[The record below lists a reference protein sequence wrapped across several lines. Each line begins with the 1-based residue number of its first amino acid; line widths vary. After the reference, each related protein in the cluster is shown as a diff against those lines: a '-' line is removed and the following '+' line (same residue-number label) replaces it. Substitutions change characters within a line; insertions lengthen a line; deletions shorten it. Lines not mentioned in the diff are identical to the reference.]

1 MRLLVAMAITL
12 IMIVVLLLNG
22 CAGSQIGDGN
32 TLELIAPDFQ
42 LQSTDGGEVA
52 LSDLRG
58 KPVMLNFW
66 ATYCGPC
73 RTEMPLFQEIYEDPG
88 WLQEGLVI
96 LVVNSQ
102 ENADDVRQ
110 FVEENGFSFTVLLDI
125 TGEVGYKYNVRGLP
139 ATFFIDKDGII
150 RNVTIG
156 GFWDKAQIEQRL
168 NLITK

>member
-1 MRLLVAMAITL
+1 MREDYETIS
-12 IMIVVLLLNG
+12 
-22 CAGSQIGDGN
+22 CDGDN
-32 TLELIAPDFQ
+32 TDNDCRSVIK
-42 LQSTDGGEVA
+42 
-52 LSDLRG
+52 R
-58 KPVMLNFW
+58 M
-66 ATYCGPC
+66 CGFPN
-73 RTEMPLFQEIYEDPG
+73 TG

-139 ATFFIDKDGII
+139 ATFLIDKDVII
-150 RNVTIG
+150 RNVTIE

-168 NLITK
+168 NLITKEQKG